1 MEPLV
6 NAKLYENIRITVAEA
21 QKKVYTTVNF
31 VMVETYWKIGRQIYQ
46 AQGENDRAEYGS
58 GLLKELSAKLTA
70 EFGKGFTLTNLK
82 YMRLFYIAFPNRHAL
97 RDQLDKLNQSEW
109 KTGLLHPH
117 LSWTHYRTL
126 LKVER
131 QTARDFYE
139 IETIRS

>member
-1 MEPLV
+1 
-6 NAKLYENIRITVAEA
+6 
-21 QKKVYTTVNF
+21 
-31 VMVETYWKIGRQIYQ
+31 
-46 AQGENDRAEYGS
+46 
-58 GLLKELSAKLTA
+58 
-70 EFGKGFTLTNLK
+70 
-82 YMRLFYIAFPNRHAL
+82 MRLFFKLIHYCLQSHAL